1 MAAMPANRPGRPVP
15 PFAVRTAGH
24 VFGQPH
30 HSTPGTRRGD
40 VMLTVFLA
48 GRGSYYLAGR
58 RLDVGPGMVGLV
70 PPSRPGILL
79 ADPAEPYDHY
89 YCRFGGGYALRL
101 AGEVRAARGGRFF
114 AHERSAEV
122 ADLLRRMGGLRRAE
136 LPPRMGE
143 AELLLARALVVLGA
157 EPEPPRG
164 RALSA
169 AALEHYLRE
178 HISEPFELGR
188 VAEHFGVSRT
198 SLCRAARAL
207 AGRTVLELAEG
218 LKVEWAGTLLASGAA
233 NVSGAAERVGYADP
247 FYFSRVF
254 RRRTGVAPREW
265 ARRRGGRG
273 GAGRR

>member
-1 MAAMPANRPGRPVP
+1 MAAMPSSAPGRFVP

-24 VFGQPH
+24 IFGQPH

-58 RLDVGPGMVGLV
+58 RVEVAPGMVGLV

-79 ADPAEPYDHY
+79 ADPEAPYDHY

-101 AGEVRAARGGRFF
+101 AGEIRAARGGRFF
-114 AHERSAEV
+114 AEPRAAEL
-122 ADLLRRMGGLRRAE
+122 AGLLRLMGSLHRAE
-136 LPPRMGE
+136 LPRRMGE
-143 AELLLARALVVLGA
+143 PELLLARALVTLAA

-164 RALSA
+164 RALTA
-169 AALEHYLRE
+169 AALEHHLRE
-178 HISEPFELGR
+178 RVAEPFDLSR
-188 VAEHFGVSRT
+188 IAEHFGVSRT
-198 SLCRAARAL
+198 SLCRAARRL
-207 AGRTVLELAEG
+207 AGRTVLEIAEG

-233 NVSGAAERVGYADP
+233 SVDP

-254 RRRTGVAPREW
+254 RRRAGMPPREW
-265 ARRRGGRG
+265 ARRRGERA

>member
-1 MAAMPANRPGRPVP
+1 MAAMPARRPAPPVP

-24 VFGQPH
+24 IFDRPH

-48 GRGSYYLAGR
+48 GRGSYYLGGR
-58 RLDVGPGMVGLV
+58 RREVGPGMVGLV
-70 PPSRPGILL
+70 GPARPGILL
-79 ADPAEPYDHY
+79 ADPGEPYDHY

-101 AGEVRAARGGRFF
+101 AAEIRAARGGRFF
-114 AHERSAEV
+114 AHGRAAEV
-122 ADLLRRMGGLRRAE
+122 ADLLRRMGALHRAE
-136 LPPRMGE
+136 LPLRMGE
-143 AELLLARALVVLGA
+143 PELLLARALLVLAA

-169 AALEHYLRE
+169 MALEHYLRE

-198 SLCRAARAL
+198 SLCRAARGL
-207 AGRTVLELAEG
+207 TGRTVLEIAEG

-233 NVSGAAERVGYADP
+233 SVAQAAERVGYPDP

-254 RRRTGVAPREW
+254 RRRTGLAPREW
-265 ARRRGGRG
+265 ARRRGGRR